1 MWQSPNEYREI
12 SFTSQ
17 QGGRRAFRFQQSCL
31 GGGGVVYL
39 FSTFFPKS
47 ESERELFKAKRFF
60 LYRCPESRQISPE
73 EIRYFFLL
81 FFFISFCS
89 ISSIWRL
96 LVLVSPSNM
105 WKMYS
110 TMQSRWL
117 GHHLLSHRS
126 FLCIPEDAFQNQR
139 TILLG
144 ATERGNE
151 KKKWTYL
158 CSHTDTF
165 VACPPLATCLALGI
179 PRNPRPGLNAWRRSK
194 RVWEAMRLWQ
204 TGLAFCSVLQQ
215 NGHLEVRSVA
225 ERKGEDVSED
235 LAPWGDVSCHHLLC
249 TRNAFIS

>member
-60 LYRCPESRQISPE
+60 LYWCPESRQISPE

-144 ATERGNE
+144 ATERGSG
-151 KKKWTYL
+151 KKKMDLLMQPHGYFCGLSSTGNL
-158 CSHTDTF
+158 
-165 VACPPLATCLALGI
+165 LG
-179 PRNPRPGLNAWRRSK
+179 
-194 RVWEAMRLWQ
+194 
-204 TGLAFCSVLQQ
+204 TGYSQ
-215 NGHLEVRSVA
+215 E
-225 ERKGEDVSED
+225 
-235 LAPWGDVSCHHLLC
+235 P
-249 TRNAFIS
+249 